1 MSRIVLLP
9 GFDGDASL
17 RAEFTA
23 ELARR
28 HEVRAISYPNRPLGS
43 LDQYRVHAMGE
54 LPVDWRPVLLAES
67 FGGLVAT
74 RWAALDA
81 RVEALVLCGSFARN
95 PVGAAAALGASWPGL
110 VKLGPLFTSP
120 IAHASGDPRRR
131 RWTEGLTR
139 TLAELRPDVVAER
152 LRLIAAEDVAPALRG
167 LRIPVI
173 VVHFEGDLVI
183 GAGAREHLVAACH
196 EPHVMRL
203 PGPHFALET
212 RPVETAR
219 AIEERLEAV
228 LGPRA

>member
-17 RAEFTA
+17 RAEFVG

-54 LPVDWRPVLLAES
+54 LPVDWRPVLVAES
-67 FGGLVAT
+67 FGGLVAA
-74 RWAALDA
+74 RWAAIDA
-81 RVEALVLCGSFARN
+81 RIEALVLCGSFARN

-120 IAHASGDPRRR
+120 IAHVSGDPRRR
-131 RWTEGLTR
+131 RWAEGLTR
-139 TLAELRPDVVAER
+139 TLAELRPDAVAER
-152 LRLIAAEDVAPALRG
+152 LRLIATEDVAPALRA

-173 VVHFEGDLVI
+173 VVQFEGDLVI
-183 GAGAREHLVAACH
+183 GAGAQAHLVAACH
-196 EPHVMRL
+196 EPHVLRL